1 MKKVF
6 IIIPIFFL
14 ILITSLIKN
23 STKKIEEDI
32 FVLNENILKLNIQL
46 DDLKLENDYLGSSEK
61 LMDYQ
66 KLYFENKLDKK
77 EIDKIKSIDFSKE
90 RIVIK
95 ETLISKSDEK

>member
-1 MKKVF
+1 VKKVF
-6 IIIPIFFL
+6 VIIPIFFL
-14 ILITSLIKN
+14 ILTTSLIKN

-46 DDLKLENDYLGSSEK
+46 DDLKLEYDYLGSSEK

-90 RIVIK
+90 RIVIN

>member
-6 IIIPIFFL
+6 VIIPIFFL
-14 ILITSLIKN
+14 ILTTSLIKN

-46 DDLKLENDYLGSSEK
+46 DDLKLEYDYLGSSEK

-90 RIVIK
+90 RIVIN

>member
-6 IIIPIFFL
+6 VIIPIFFL
-14 ILITSLIKN
+14 ILTTSLIKN

-46 DDLKLENDYLGSSEK
+46 DDLKLEYDYLGSSEK

-90 RIVIK
+90 RIVIN
-95 ETLISKSDEK
+95 ETLISKSDE

>member
-1 MKKVF
+1 MKKIFV
-6 IIIPIFFL
+6 IILIFSL
-14 ILITSLIKN
+14 VLITSLIKN

-32 FVLNENILKLNIQL
+32 FILNENILKLNIQL
-46 DDLKLENDYLGSSEK
+46 DDLKLEYDYLGSSEK

-90 RIVIK
+90 RIVIN

>member
-6 IIIPIFFL
+6 VIIPIFFL

-46 DDLKLENDYLGSSEK
+46 DYLKLEYDYLGSSEK

-77 EIDKIKSIDFSKE
+77 EIDKIKSVDFSEE
-90 RIVIK
+90 RIVIN
-95 ETLISKSDEK
+95 ETLISKSDE

>member
-1 MKKVF
+1 MKKIFV
-6 IIIPIFFL
+6 IILIFSL
-14 ILITSLIKN
+14 VLITSLIKN

-32 FVLNENILKLNIQL
+32 FILNENILKLNIQL
-46 DDLKLENDYLGSSEK
+46 DYLKLEYDYLGSSEK

-90 RIVIK
+90 RIVIN

>member
-6 IIIPIFFL
+6 VIIPIFFL

-77 EIDKIKSIDFSKE
+77 EIDKIKSVDFSEE
-90 RIVIK
+90 RIVIN
-95 ETLISKSDEK
+95 ETLISKSDE

>member
-6 IIIPIFFL
+6 VIIPIFFL
-14 ILITSLIKN
+14 ILTTSLIKN

-46 DDLKLENDYLGSSEK
+46 DDLKLEYDYLGSSEK

-77 EIDKIKSIDFSKE
+77 EIDKIKIIDFSKE
-90 RIVIK
+90 RIVINQI
-95 ETLISKSDEK
+95 LISKSNEK

>member
-6 IIIPIFFL
+6 VIIPIFFL

-46 DDLKLENDYLGSSEK
+46 DDLKLEYDYLGSSEK

-77 EIDKIKSIDFSKE
+77 EIDKIKSIDFSEE
-90 RIVIK
+90 RILINK
-95 ETLISKSDEK
+95 TLISKSDEK

>member
-6 IIIPIFFL
+6 VIIPIFFL
-14 ILITSLIKN
+14 VLITSLIKN

-32 FVLNENILKLNIQL
+32 FILNENILKLNIQL
-46 DDLKLENDYLGSSEK
+46 DDLKLEYDYLGSSEK

>member
-6 IIIPIFFL
+6 VIIPIFFL
-14 ILITSLIKN
+14 VLITSLIKN

-32 FVLNENILKLNIQL
+32 FILNENILKLNIQL
-46 DDLKLENDYLGSSEK
+46 DDLKLEYDYLSSSEK

-90 RIVIK
+90 RIVIN

>member
-6 IIIPIFFL
+6 VIIPIFFL
-14 ILITSLIKN
+14 ILTTSLIKN

-46 DDLKLENDYLGSSEK
+46 DDLKLEYDYLGSSEK

-77 EIDKIKSIDFSKE
+77 EINKIKSIDFSKE
-90 RIVIK
+90 RIVIN
-95 ETLISKSDEK
+95 ETLISKSDE

>member
-6 IIIPIFFL
+6 VIIPIFFL

-77 EIDKIKSIDFSKE
+77 EIDKIKSIDFSEE
-90 RIVIK
+90 RILINK
-95 ETLISKSDEK
+95 TLISKSDEK

>member
-46 DDLKLENDYLGSSEK
+46 DDLKLEYDYLSSSEK

>member
-6 IIIPIFFL
+6 VIIPIFFL
-14 ILITSLIKN
+14 VLITSLIKN

-32 FVLNENILKLNIQL
+32 FILNENILKLNIQL
-46 DDLKLENDYLGSSEK
+46 DDLKLEYDYLSSSEK

-77 EIDKIKSIDFSKE
+77 EIDKIKSIDFSEE
-90 RIVIK
+90 RILINK
-95 ETLISKSDEK
+95 TLISKSDEK

>member
-6 IIIPIFFL
+6 IVIPIFLL

-32 FVLNENILKLNIQL
+32 FVLNENIIKLNIHL
-46 DDLKLENDYLGSSEK
+46 EDLKLEYDYLGSSEK
-61 LMDYQ
+61 LMNYQ

-77 EIDKIKSIDFSKE
+77 KIDKIKSIDFSKK
-90 RIVIK
+90 RIVIN
-95 ETLISKSDEK
+95 EAVISKSDEN

>member
-6 IIIPIFFL
+6 VIIPIFFL
-14 ILITSLIKN
+14 ILTTSLIKN

-46 DDLKLENDYLGSSEK
+46 DDLKLEYDYLGSSEK

>member
-6 IIIPIFFL
+6 VIISIFFL

-46 DDLKLENDYLGSSEK
+46 DDLKLEYDYLGSSEK

-77 EIDKIKSIDFSKE
+77 EIDKIKSVDFSEE
-90 RIVIK
+90 RIVIN
-95 ETLISKSDEK
+95 ETLISKSDE

>member
-6 IIIPIFFL
+6 VIIPIFFL

-46 DDLKLENDYLGSSEK
+46 DDLKLEYDYLGSPEK

-77 EIDKIKSIDFSKE
+77 EINKIKSIDFSKE
-90 RIVIK
+90 RIVIN
-95 ETLISKSDEK
+95 ETLISKSDE

>member
-6 IIIPIFFL
+6 VIIPIFFL

-32 FVLNENILKLNIQL
+32 FVFNENILKLDIQL
-46 DDLKLENDYLGSSEK
+46 DYLKLEYDYLSSSEK

-90 RIVIK
+90 RIVIN
-95 ETLISKSDEK
+95 ETLISKSDE